1 MIGIPS
7 RPLLIRC
14 INLPISRFGDYE
26 QLSVKKNCESPTNS
40 IKLKINDLINN
51 INMEDG
57 ILLFNNEYKSFTL
70 WLTFNSQKIT
80 KEIGYNIHSNFKL
93 EDLIRG
99 IIINHLP
106 DENYRKDYWA
116 YFNSKYY

>member
-1 MIGIPS
+1 MIGKPS

-26 QLSVKKNCESPTNS
+26 HLSVKKNCESPTNS

-57 ILLFNNEYKSFTL
+57 ILLFKNEYKSFTL
-70 WLTFNSQKIT
+70 WLTYNSQQIT

-106 DENYRKDYWA
+106 NENYRKDYWT
-116 YFNSKYY
+116 YYNNKYY